1 MPRNIAASSKFST
14 SFEAYTTLFTFSTSY
29 LSPSTIFRSK
39 AVSFR
44 FCSVLHIFVICLI
57 VILNCCHPLVFLSVG
72 KCKVKAKSIGKQHLV
87 LTLTNCILT
96 IYVGNIQSKWQY
108 EMCRFAI
115 PKVQALKR
123 QNTIIQYH
131 HFALHT
137 GFCEWQKIANF
148 AANANVGM
156 YKHISVAFNG

>member
-1 MPRNIAASSKFST
+1 
-14 SFEAYTTLFTFSTSY
+14 
-29 LSPSTIFRSK
+29 
-39 AVSFR
+39 
-44 FCSVLHIFVICLI
+44 
-57 VILNCCHPLVFLSVG
+57 
-72 KCKVKAKSIGKQHLV
+72 
-87 LTLTNCILT
+87 
-96 IYVGNIQSKWQY
+96 
-108 EMCRFAI
+108 MCRFAI

-156 YKHISVAFNG
+156 YKHISVAFNFLTSDYNHVKCKEIVLSDFCCTFVTQEVL